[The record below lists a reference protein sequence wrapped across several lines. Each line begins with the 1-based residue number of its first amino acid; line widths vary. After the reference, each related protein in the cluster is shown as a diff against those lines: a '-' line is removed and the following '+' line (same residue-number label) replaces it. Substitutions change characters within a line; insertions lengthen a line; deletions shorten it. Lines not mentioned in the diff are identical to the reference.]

1 MESVNV
7 ESLHAL
13 IEVADS
19 GSFSQAGERLHLTQ
33 PAVSKRIAAL
43 ESELGVRLFDRLG
56 RQVLLTEAGRTLLP
70 RARRILVELEDS
82 RRALSNLAGNVAGPL
97 RVAISHHIGLHRL
110 PSLLRTYTLR
120 FPNVRLEL
128 DFTDSELACEA
139 VARGEMELALAT
151 LPPKVPPPLLAR
163 PVWDDPLVICV
174 GHDHCL
180 ATESRIKPATISRH
194 PAILPQPATYT
205 RGVIDH
211 FFQQRGLT
219 LRQSF
224 ATNYLETIKML
235 VVVGLGWSLLPSTMA
250 NGELRVLQLVGG
262 DLRRSLGM
270 VRHAG
275 HTLSNAAVA
284 LLELLPGPDGDA
296 A

>member
-1 MESVNV
+1 MEFVNV

-19 GSFSQAGERLHLTQ
+19 GSFSRAGERLHLTQ

-56 RQVLLTEAGRTLLP
+56 RHVLLTEAGRTLLP

-82 RRALSNLAGNVAGPL
+82 RRALSNLAGDVAGPL

-110 PSLLRTYTLR
+110 PSLLRAYTTR
-120 FPNVRLEL
+120 FPDVRLEL
-128 DFTDSELACEA
+128 EFTDSELACEA
-139 VARGEMELALAT
+139 VSRGEVELALAT
-151 LPPKVPPPLLAR
+151 LPAQIPAPLRAR
-163 PVWDDPLVICV
+163 PVWDDPLVVCV
-174 GHDHCL
+174 GHDHSL
-180 ATESRIKPATISRH
+180 AGQARIEPVTIARYPAV
-194 PAILPQPATYT
+194 LPQPATYT

-211 FFQQRGLT
+211 FFQQHGLT
-219 LRQSF
+219 LRQSL

-235 VVVGLGWSLLPSTMA
+235 VVVGLGWSMLPATMV
-250 NGELRVLQLVGG
+250 NDELHVLPLVGG
-262 DLRRSLGM
+262 DLRRSLGV

-275 HTLSNAAVA
+275 HTLSNAAGA
-284 LLELLPGPDGDA
+284 LLALLPDPTRDGA
-296 A
+296 